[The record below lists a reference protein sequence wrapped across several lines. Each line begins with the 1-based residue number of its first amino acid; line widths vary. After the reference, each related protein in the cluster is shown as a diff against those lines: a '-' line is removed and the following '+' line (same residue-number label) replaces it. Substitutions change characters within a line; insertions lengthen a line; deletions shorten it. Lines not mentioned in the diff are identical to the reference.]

1 MGRRRMR
8 RNGIRRPVR
17 MAVVCLLGF
26 SLAGAAGCGRK
37 AAPAPENARGAAG
50 GGPDLLAMPQY
61 PCMPD
66 RETDWE
72 AWRAYIDEYAVLEDE
87 CAQIRDFSFQTASAL
102 IQDRETNLVYSP
114 VSLYYALSLAA
125 SGAGGETREEL
136 SRFLCRRDTAQAD
149 GEDAF
154 GDTARRLYHLLS
166 RKDSFCQLHIAS
178 SLWVSPKLP
187 LKDAFLDTAEEQYF
201 AEAYEADFAD
211 EKTREAMGRW
221 VSGQTKGLIT
231 PQLAVNSDDVMHLLN
246 TVYFY
251 DEWTDAFSEKH
262 TKEDRFYLENGEE
275 ISFPFMNRKFGSH
288 GYAKGDGFIRSYL
301 PLKSSGSMVFVLPDP
316 GVTAGELASSP
327 ERLYEA
333 FEGGT
338 SHVGEVEFKV
348 PRFQSDSRCD
358 VKEMMQSM
366 GYLSLFED
374 GDFSQMTDADGIFV
388 SSIRQDSHISVNEKG
403 VETASFTDLAY
414 AGAALPDG
422 KAEMILNRPFLYGI
436 QDNGVWLFIGVCDV
450 PEESGKP

>member
-1 MGRRRMR
+1 MCADPGFFVSDRVCPDSGPGDESRVFACQ
-8 RNGIRRPVR
+8 PV
-17 MAVVCLLGF
+17 
-26 SLAGAAGCGRK
+26 
-37 AAPAPENARGAAG
+37 
-50 GGPDLLAMPQY
+50 
-61 PCMPD
+61 
-66 RETDWE
+66 
-72 AWRAYIDEYAVLEDE
+72 
-87 CAQIRDFSFQTASAL
+87 
-102 IQDRETNLVYSP
+102 
-114 VSLYYALSLAA
+114 
-125 SGAGGETREEL
+125 
-136 SRFLCRRDTAQAD
+136 LC
-149 GEDAF
+149 
-154 GDTARRLYHLLS
+154 
-166 RKDSFCQLHIAS
+166 KDSFCQLHIAS

-403 VETASFTDLAY
+403 VEAASFTDLAY

>member
-1 MGRRRMR
+1 MRRKRMR
-8 RNGIRRPVR
+8 RNGIGRPVR
-17 MAVVCLLGF
+17 AAAVVWLLGL
-26 SLAGAAGCGRK
+26 SLAGCRENTDRQ
-37 AAPAPENARGAAG
+37 PENPGTAAEYGAV
-50 GGPDLLAMPQY
+50 LLAMPQY

-102 IQDRETNLVYSP
+102 IRNRETNLVYSP

-125 SGAGGETREEL
+125 SGTGGETREEL
-136 SRFLCRRDTAQAD
+136 SRFLCRREAD

-166 RKDSFCQLHIAS
+166 RNDSFSQLHIAN

-187 LKDAFLDTAEEQYF
+187 LKDAFLDTAKEQYF
-201 AEAYEADFAD
+201 AETYEADFAD
-211 EKTREAMGRW
+211 GKTWEAMGRW
-221 VSGQTKGLIT
+221 VSEQTKGLISPHFT
-231 PQLAVNSDDVMHLLN
+231 VNGEDVMHLLN

-251 DEWTDAFSEKH
+251 DEWTDAFPEKN
-262 TKEDRFYLENGEE
+262 TKEDVFYLENGDE
-275 ISFPFMNRKFGSH
+275 ISIPFMNRKFGSH
-288 GYAKGDGFIRSYL
+288 GYAAGDGFIRSSL
-301 PLKSSGSMVFVLPDP
+301 PLKSSGRMVFVLPDP
-316 GVTAGELASSP
+316 GVTAGELAVTP

-333 FEGGT
+333 LEGGT

-348 PRFQSDSRCD
+348 PRFQSDSQCD
-358 VKEMMQSM
+358 VKEMMQDM
-366 GYLSLFED
+366 GYSGLFE
-374 GDFSQMTDADGIFV
+374 GADFSQMTDADGVFV

-403 VETASFTDLAY
+403 VEAASFTDLAY

-422 KAEMILNRPFLYGI
+422 RASMILDRPFLYGI
-436 QDNGVWLFIGVCDV
+436 EDNGVWLFIGVCDV
-450 PEESGKP
+450 PQESGRP